1 MIHIGKLLQNYFET
15 KRTRKAVLA
24 RLLQININSL
34 MNYEKKESIQT
45 KRLLEICTHLQHN
58 FFMDIAMQLPQEY
71 TTQQNPF
78 EAKDLEIAQLKEALK
93 KAETERDV
101 LLNIL
106 KK

>member
-45 KRLLEICTHLQHN
+45 ARLLEICTNLQHN
-58 FFMDIAMQLPQEY
+58 FFIEIISITSNKSLINKCQ
-71 TTQQNPF
+71 TTRPLSLIF
-78 EAKDLEIAQLKEALK
+78 I
-93 KAETERDV
+93 
-101 LLNIL
+101 
-106 KK
+106 